1 MDKNK
6 SDTVD
11 RVHGNELVLST
22 RMACMVAII
31 LYSLYWH
38 VLHPNIKEYMAV
50 ELRTS
55 IEVHVIGTMVSSVIL
70 LVIALMSYAD
80 VDE

>member
-1 MDKNK
+1 MNKNK
-6 SDTVD
+6 SDIED
-11 RVHGNELVLST
+11 IVHGNELVLST

-31 LYSLYWH
+31 LYSLYWGVVH
-38 VLHPNIKEYMAV
+38 ANIKEYMAV

-55 IEVHVIGTMVSSVIL
+55 IEVHVIGTIVASVIL

-80 VDE
+80 VD